1 MEFLVVGLNHRTA
14 PFEIRERLAITK
26 SRLPEALKLMGNYID
41 QGVILGTCN
50 RSEVY
55 TMGSEDQ
62 QKERV
67 EQFLSD
73 YSQTSLEDVGRYLY
87 RFSQE
92 ECVHHLFRVASSL
105 DSMILGEGQILRQV
119 KDSFDAAVGVG
130 SVQGPLSRLFHQAL
144 RVGKRVRRDTAIS
157 QNALSVSRACVELAR
172 RTLGDLKNLTV
183 MVIGTGDAGKLAARA
198 LKDFGVERV
207 VVTNRTYDR
216 AAGLAEELGGEVIPF
231 QDMSTMLEG
240 ADIVIGSTG
249 SPGHVLE
256 AEVVRRAMNGRSHRP
271 LFLMDIAVPRDIDP
285 EIAHVPNVHLYNMDD
300 LETISESNRQERER
314 EARHAREIVK
324 EEVAEFLKWVQT
336 LDTVPAITAI
346 RQQADKIRDTEM
358 AKLLRK
364 LDHKLTPEETEAI
377 GAMSRSIVNKLLHN
391 PIVSLKGNGSPDR
404 LELARELFNLKDGAK
419 RPRRIMPVG
428 KGRG

>member
-14 PFEIRERLAITK
+14 PIEIRERLAITK
-26 SRLPEALKLMGNYID
+26 SRLPEALELMGSYID
-41 QGVILGTCN
+41 QGVIIGTCN

-55 TMGSEDQ
+55 TMGGTDLTG
-62 QKERV
+62 RI

-73 YSQTSLEDVGRYLY
+73 YSQTSTDDVGRYFY
-87 RFSQE
+87 RLGHE
-92 ECVHHLFRVASSL
+92 ECIHHLFRVASSL

-119 KDSFDAAVGVG
+119 KDSFDAADQAGTVH
-130 SVQGPLSRLFHQAL
+130 GPLSRLFHQAL

-172 RTLGDLKNLTV
+172 RTLGELNNLTV

-198 LKDFGVERV
+198 LKDHGVERM

-216 AAGLAEELGGEVIPF
+216 AAGLASELGGEVIPF
-231 QDMSTMLEG
+231 QDMSTTLEG

-256 AEVVRRAMNGRSHRP
+256 IEAVRKAMSGRPQRP
-271 LFLMDIAVPRDIDP
+271 LFLMDIALPRDIDP

-300 LETISESNRQERER
+300 LEIISESNRQEREL
-314 EARHAREIVK
+314 EAQHAREIVK

-336 LDTVPAITAI
+336 LDTVPAITALRNQAEEI
-346 RQQADKIRDTEM
+346 RHTELT
-358 AKLLRK
+358 KLFRR
-364 LDHKLTPEETEAI
+364 LDQKLTPQETEAI
-377 GAMSRSIVNKLLHN
+377 EAMSRAIVNKVLHN
-391 PIVSLKGNGSPDR
+391 PTMNLKERGTADR
-404 LELARELFNLKDGAK
+404 LELALELFNLKDGASQA
-419 RPRRIMPVG
+419 PRSMSIN